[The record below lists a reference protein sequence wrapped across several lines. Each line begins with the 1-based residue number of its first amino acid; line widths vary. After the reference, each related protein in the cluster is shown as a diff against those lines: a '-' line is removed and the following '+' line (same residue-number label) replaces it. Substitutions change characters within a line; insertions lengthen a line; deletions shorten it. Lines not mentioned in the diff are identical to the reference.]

1 MTDNKQS
8 MAGLTTAEA
17 KRLQQQYGRNEITPQ
32 KKEGFFK
39 KLFHIVCEPMFLLL
53 IAAAIIYFILGEP
66 RDGAIMLIF
75 VIGIISIDVIQEWK
89 TDRTLNALKELS
101 APQITVIRD
110 GSETIISSTDLVPG
124 DLMLIYEGVKIPADG
139 VVVKCNDLCVEES
152 SLTGEAEGVWKVA
165 SRSTEDVWKMD
176 SEEAEGTNDY
186 WHKDYCYAGTLVT
199 QGTGTVLIDKIGAS
213 TEYGKIGINVAA
225 APDRP
230 TPLQKQT
237 GRLVKTCAG
246 IAGVLFALV
255 GVATYINIPDKTF
268 SDRLIESIL
277 AGITLTMAMI
287 PEEFPVIL
295 TVFLS
300 MGAWRLAKKQSL
312 IRRLPSVETL
322 GSVSVLCVDKT
333 GTITMN
339 KMTVQETWTPGSD
352 EHTLIET
359 MGLGCETEA
368 YDPMEKAMLAHCDS
382 KGISR
387 EYLFNG
393 ELIREYPFTHEL
405 KMMGHVWRR
414 NGRIVLAAK
423 GSPEQI
429 LLMCNLTE
437 RDREFTEN
445 KITEMSKEGLRVIA
459 VAVSTP
465 ASEEEIPSSLI
476 ECRLE
481 LCGLIG
487 LADPPRESVKSDIE
501 ICRRAGIRVVMIT
514 GDNEITA
521 SSIAKK
527 IGVEHD
533 GNIITGDMLNEMT
546 DNELREAVK
555 EVSIFSRVIPEHKM
569 RIVKALKEN
578 GEIVAM
584 TGDGVNDAPALKYA
598 DIGIA
603 MGKRG
608 SEVSREAADLV
619 LMDDNFTTIIETVKD
634 GRRIYDNIRKAV
646 GYVFTIHIPIA
657 LASLLAPFL
666 GIAPAELML
675 LPLHIVLLELIIDP
689 TCSIVLE
696 RQPAE
701 AGIMSR
707 RPRNPKDKLLNTRA
721 LLKSIIQGLAIFAAS
736 FGTYYTVLSANL
748 SDASIARAMGLTVI
762 ILSNLFLVQVNC
774 SERDFIVQTIA
785 NLIKDRVMW
794 AGNIGSLLM
803 LVVILYTPLS
813 GYLKLAPLTAEQFFT
828 SAAIAAA
835 AVLWYEMVK
844 LIKWIRRGR
853 IIEKVIYSIAML
865 RSSKTLIRRY
875 GNHFWIGF
883 KKRSKDELL
892 MILAHTPDIGKSIF
906 SFNYKFGPAYIAWYK
921 TFMELGLGQQ
931 ETWEN
936 IWVMNENL
944 VTVIPKFLMHF
955 TGKTYINGFRE
966 KAAEHV
972 ERQFRNE
979 LHPYDWRVSYREIN
993 NNSFELDITE
1003 CGIKK
1008 LAHDFDAEGLLP
1020 GICRMDYLFSHLM
1033 GNGFERTKTL
1043 GDGDDCCNCRYQII
1057 GTCEWLPEKGF
1068 QERR

>member
-1 MTDNKQS
+1 MTDNKQI
-8 MAGLTTAEA
+8 MAGLTSAEA
-17 KRLQQQYGRNEITPQ
+17 KRLQQQYGRNEITPRE
-32 KKEGFFK
+32 KEGFLK
-39 KLFHIVCEPMFLLL
+39 KVLHIICEPMFLLL
-53 IAAAIIYFILGEP
+53 IVAAIIYFILGEP
-66 RDGAIMLIF
+66 GDGAIMLII

-89 TDRTLNALKELS
+89 TDKTLNALKELS
-101 APQITVIRD
+101 APHITVIRD
-110 GSETIISSTDLVPG
+110 GKETAISSTDLVPG
-124 DLMLIYEGVKIPADG
+124 DLMLIYEGIKIPADG

-152 SLTGEAEGVWKVA
+152 SLTGEAEGVWKVTD
-165 SRSTEDVWKMD
+165 RD
-176 SEEAEGTNDY
+176 EEGLNEY
-186 WHKDYCYAGTLVT
+186 WRKDYCYAGTLVT
-199 QGTGTVLIDKIGAS
+199 QGTGTILVDKIGVY
-213 TEYGKIGINVAA
+213 TQYGKIGTNVAA
-225 APDRP
+225 APDES

-237 GRLVKTCAG
+237 GRLVKICAG

-255 GVATYINIPDKTF
+255 GVTTYVNIPDQTF

-277 AGITLTMAMI
+277 AGITLAMAMI

-312 IRRLPSVETL
+312 VRKLPSVETL

-339 KMTVQETWTPGSD
+339 RMTVQETWTPDSD

-368 YDPMEKAMLAHCDS
+368 YDPMEKAMLAHCES
-382 KGISR
+382 HGISR
-387 EYLFNG
+387 ENLFNG
-393 ELIREYPFTHEL
+393 ELIREFPFTHEL

-414 NGRIVLAAK
+414 NDRIVLAAK
-423 GSPEQI
+423 GSAEQI
-429 LLMCNLTE
+429 LSICNLTE
-437 RDREFTEN
+437 IDRE
-445 KITEMSKEGLRVIA
+445 ITGNVITQMSKEGLRVIA

-476 ECRLE
+476 ECKLK

-487 LADPPRESVKSDIE
+487 LADPPRESIKSDIE

-514 GDNEITA
+514 GDNGITA

-527 IGVEHD
+527 ICMEHS

-555 EVSIFSRVIPEHKM
+555 EVSIFSRVNPEHKM
-569 RIVKALKEN
+569 RIVKAFKEN

-657 LASLLAPFL
+657 LASLLAPFF
-666 GIAPAELML
+666 GVAPAALML

-689 TCSIVLE
+689 TCSIILE

-701 AGIMSR
+701 SDIMSR
-707 RPRNPKDKLLNTRA
+707 RPRDPKDKLLNMRA
-721 LLKSIIQGLAIFAAS
+721 LLKSVIQGLVIFAAS
-736 FGTYYTVLSANL
+736 FGTYYTVLSGNL
-748 SDASIARAMGLTVI
+748 SDASVARAMGLTVI

-774 SERDFIVQTIA
+774 SERDFIVQTIVH
-785 NLIKDRVMW
+785 LLKDRIMW
-794 AGNIGSLLM
+794 AVNIGTLLM
-803 LVVILYTPLS
+803 LAIILYTPLS
-813 GYLKLAPLTAEQFFT
+813 GYLKLAPLTAGQFFT

-844 LIKWIRRGR
+844 MIKWIRKGR
-853 IIEKVIYSIAML
+853 IMEKVIYSIAML

-875 GNHFWIGF
+875 GNVFWNSF
-883 KKRSKDELL
+883 KKSSKDELL
-892 MILAHTPDIGKSIF
+892 VILEHRPDIGKSIF
-906 SFNYKFGPAYIAWYK
+906 SFNYKFGSAYIAWYK
-921 TFMELGLGQQ
+921 TFLELGLRQQ
-931 ETWEN
+931 EAWEN

-944 VTVIPKFLMHF
+944 VTVIPNFLMHF
-955 TGKTYINGFRE
+955 TGKTYINGFRK

-972 ERQFRNE
+972 ERQLRNE
-979 LHPYDWRVSYREIN
+979 LNPYDWRVTYREIS

-1043 GDGDDCCNCRYQII
+1043 GDGDACCNCHYQIV
-1057 GTCEWLPEKGF
+1057 GTCEWSPEKGF